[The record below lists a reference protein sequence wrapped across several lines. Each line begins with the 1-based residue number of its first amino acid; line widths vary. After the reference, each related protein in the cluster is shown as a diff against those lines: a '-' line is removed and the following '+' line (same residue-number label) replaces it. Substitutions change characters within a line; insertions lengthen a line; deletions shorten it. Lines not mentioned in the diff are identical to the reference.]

1 MLMTEFR
8 NIALLIDGENVT
20 SKHLKAILESLASY
34 GTVSV
39 RRIYADWT
47 GGGMKSWKEMLQEN
61 SLIPVQ
67 QFSFTQGK
75 NSTDSAMI
83 IDAMDLVH
91 DPLFDC
97 FALVSSDSDFTRLAQ
112 RIREKGRYVIGYG
125 EEKTP
130 PSFRASCN
138 DFVVLSVDKA
148 KTKAR
153 TDSVSEVER
162 LLLQGIDL
170 NSDDDGWCD
179 VAALAGYLKKI
190 KPDFAPV
197 DLGVKKFSD
206 FFKDKANEYELRKQN
221 PNGPGPMFVRRKDK
235 RKP

>member
-1 MLMTEFR
+1 VIDFSTSISSLGKMIGVRSTEGY
-8 NIALLIDGENVT
+8 ALSFQSTT
-20 SKHLKAILESLASY
+20 SDH
-34 GTVSV
+34 T
-39 RRIYADWT
+39 
-47 GGGMKSWKEMLQEN
+47 
-61 SLIPVQ
+61 P
-67 QFSFTQGK
+67 
-75 NSTDSAMI
+75 
-83 IDAMDLVH
+83 
-91 DPLFDC
+91 
-97 FALVSSDSDFTRLAQ
+97 SDSDFTRLAQ

>member
-1 MLMTEFR
+1 MEGFK

-20 SKHLKAILESLASY
+20 SRHLKRILESLASY
-34 GTVSV
+34 GTISV

-47 GGGMKSWKEMLQEN
+47 GGGMKSWKETLQAD

-67 QFSFTQGK
+67 QFSYTQGK

-91 DPLFDC
+91 ESLFDC

-112 RIREKGRYVIGYG
+112 RIREKGRYVIGFG

-130 PSFRASCN
+130 SSFRNACN
-138 DFVVLSVDKA
+138 DFVILRIRE
-148 KTKAR
+148 AR
-153 TDSVSEVER
+153 LDDEVSQFSDVER
-162 LLLQGIDL
+162 LLIQGFEL

-179 VAALAGYLKKI
+179 MAALAQYMKKV
-190 KPDFAPV
+190 KPDFSPS
-197 DLGVKKFSD
+197 DLGKKKFADYFRERTKDFEVKKS
-206 FFKDKANEYELRKQN
+206 NRS
-221 PNGPGPMFVRRKDK
+221 GPGPIYIRRTEHHSGE
-235 RKP
+235 